1 MLLFPRN
8 IGIALS
14 GGVDSTIAVALLL
27 EQGFAVQGFFMLL
40 LPDSEQQVGKVQNI
54 ADRLGIPLHLVD
66 RREQFQQQIIASFT
80 ATYRQGLTPNP
91 CIICN
96 RLIKFGL
103 LLEAMAAKSMD
114 AMATGHYARVESGS
128 LRRGLDSAKDQSY
141 FLCRLTAKQLSR
153 LILPL
158 GTWRKQDV
166 FARARA
172 MGFSNF
178 EEGGESQ
185 DVCFL
190 AGQDLAGF
198 LDQQGI
204 EARSGE
210 IITEQGKVLGS
221 HQGIWNYTV
230 GQRRGLGLPDAT
242 PWYVTGLDAE
252 RNVVIVGKNQELFQ
266 RELLLADMQWQIE
279 PSEQWQGRVQL
290 RSRHQAAEAKAVPTE
305 NGCWR
310 VFFKEPQ
317 RAITPGQFAVL
328 YEDDQV
334 VGSGVIQHHPLLAIY
349 PDDILHHLS

>member
-1 MLLFPRN
+1 MPLSPRN

-14 GGVDSTIAVALLL
+14 GGVDSTIAAALLL

-40 LPDSEQQVGKVQNI
+40 LPESEQQVGKVQHI
-54 ADRLGIPLHLVD
+54 ADRLGISLHLVD
-66 RREQFQQQIIASFT
+66 LREQFQQQIIATFT
-80 ATYRQGLTPNP
+80 DTYKQGLTPNP

-103 LLEAMAAKSMD
+103 LLEAMAAKGMN
-114 AMATGHYARVESGS
+114 AMATGHYARIQDGR
-128 LRRGLDSAKDQSY
+128 LCRGLDPAKDQSY

-153 LILPL
+153 LVLPL
-158 GTWRKQDV
+158 GDWRKQDV
-166 FARARA
+166 FARVRA
-172 MGFSNF
+172 MGFNHF
-178 EEGGESQ
+178 EEDGESQ

-190 AGQDLAGF
+190 AGQDLAAF
-198 LDQQGI
+198 LDRQGI
-204 EARSGE
+204 KARSGE
-210 IITEQGKVLGS
+210 IVTRKGRVLGS
-221 HQGIWNYTV
+221 HLGYWKYTV
-230 GQRRGLGLPDAT
+230 GQRRGLGIPDAT

-252 RNVVIVGKNQELFQ
+252 QHQVIVGKNEELLQ

-279 PSEQWQGRVQL
+279 PPEQWQGRVQL

-317 RAITPGQFAVL
+317 RAVTPGQFAVL

-334 VGSGVIQHHPLLAIY
+334 VGSGVIQPHPLLAVY
-349 PDDILHHLS
+349 PDDILHHRS